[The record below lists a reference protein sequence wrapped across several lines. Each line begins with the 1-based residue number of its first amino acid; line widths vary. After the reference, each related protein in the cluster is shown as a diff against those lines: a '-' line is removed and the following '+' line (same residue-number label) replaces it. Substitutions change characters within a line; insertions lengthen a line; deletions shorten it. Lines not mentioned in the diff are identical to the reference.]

1 MSETLTADEVAFLIG
16 RALYSVVRA
25 EERESARMEARSEL
39 DDLRCIDC
47 GLRYGERSE
56 YRCEYPG
63 KHTDEYPMYGSGHCF
78 EKVEVDAF
86 LAAAEEDTNGR
97 V

>member
-1 MSETLTADEVAFLIG
+1 MSAPAYPVDVAYLTGL
-16 RALYSVVRA
+16 ALYSVVRA
-25 EERESARMEARSEL
+25 EERESRRMEARSDL

-56 YRCEYPG
+56 YRCEYG
-63 KHTDEYPMYGSGHCF
+63 GQGTDKYPIYGAGHCY
-78 EKVEVDAF
+78 EKAEVDAL
-86 LAAAEEDTNGR
+86 LAVAEGD